1 MFNPIKIILSVLIAI
16 SPMEAI
22 ADTTQPAPAGP
33 HCNHVF
39 DANLLQKFT
48 RFYNKAAEPSTFETL
63 DQLMDFQM
71 FDCDY
76 MYIIEARPKSGVF
89 GVSEAYIFRK
99 RPFEFLGTLMIK

>member
-1 MFNPIKIILSVLIAI
+1 MINLIKIIIFVLIAV
-16 SPMEAI
+16 SPVEAI